1 MRKKKS
7 EEKIESPPKEPEKS
21 FTSHRFENQ
30 LEDFSPTNEDESFNI
45 ELEYSKDT
53 FLEDL

>member
-7 EEKIESPPKEPEKS
+7 EEKVESPPKEPERS
-21 FTSHRFENQ
+21 FASHRFENQ